1 MAAAGSI
8 AAPTG
13 ANVTRSIQNYGV
25 GLAAGIGF
33 NLITRFTGSG
43 LIGGAIAA
51 GLTGA
56 IVPGR
61 PGEIITTTLGFNLG
75 SRGLESLLGG
85 LGNLGGIF
93 GGGGGATAQTGP
105 RFNLI

>member
-1 MAAAGSI
+1 MAAEGSI

-13 ANVTRSIQNYGV
+13 RNVSRSIQNYGV

-61 PGEIITTTLGFNLG
+61 PGEIITTTLGFQLG
-75 SRGLESLLGG
+75 SRGLENLG

-93 GGGGGATAQTGP
+93 GGGTATAGSGP

>member
-13 ANVTRSIQNYGV
+13 ANVSRSIQNYGV

-61 PGEIITTTLGFNLG
+61 PGEIITTTLGFQLGMRGLNNLG
-75 SRGLESLLGG
+75 LGS
-85 LGNLGGIF
+85 LGGIF
-93 GGGGGATAQTGP
+93 GGGGGQTTGSQP
-105 RFNLI
+105 GFNLI

>member
-1 MAAAGSI
+1 MAQTGSI

-13 ANVTRSIQNYGV
+13 ANVSRSIQNYGV

-33 NLITRFTGSG
+33 SLISRFTGSG

-61 PGEIITTTLGFNLG
+61 PGEIISTSLGFTLG
-75 SRGLESLLGG
+75 SRGIENLG

-93 GGGGGATAQTGP
+93 GGGGAKTAQSGP
-105 RFNLI
+105 SFNMI